1 MTTTQAIESFLRSV
15 LDVIEQREARLLVW
29 GLVDGR
35 IGRDE
40 LGELIEPLLDQAY
53 EQGIEAFYNVDNV
66 IQALAERGLLFNSDD
81 NPYPGYRSRMAET
94 VRLAFRLR
102 QLFPQHG
109 GVDGWQQGRTLV
121 ADFRFT
127 RRRRRYPRRDLQPSD
142 IVNELGRRLEDP
154 TVSSVLQDL
163 LAGRGDAYRL
173 AEFQAR
179 ATSRILEGLAAR
191 RSNGTLVSAGT
202 GSGKTLAFYLP
213 AMARIGA
220 LRIRQGTGANWV
232 KLLAIYPRTELLRDQ
247 FAEVYTEARRLD
259 GLLRA
264 RGSGKI
270 RIGALF
276 GETPEKSAWLQQYG
290 HQGWRET
297 SDRQGLISSYMTCTQ
312 SGCDGEL
319 VWRKEDME
327 SARERLSC
335 ARCGHT
341 IPPDELVLTRERLRT
356 DPPDILFTTTEMLN
370 QRLSDTATRHLF
382 GLRPG
387 ATRPPEMVLLDEVHT
402 YSGNHGAQVGYL
414 LRRWRHLVHAPIT
427 FVGLSATL
435 QDGVRFF
442 ARLTGLREHQVEEV
456 TPRPRD
462 MVAEG
467 AEYLLALRGDP
478 VSRASL
484 LSSTI
489 QSAMLMMRVMDRPNN
504 QPSHGLYGQRVFA
517 FTDDIDVTNR
527 LYFGIQDAE
536 GRNDRGEPD
545 MARHPNGPLAVLR
558 RTIPSASRERAG
570 QNWSMPESIG
580 HRLDERKHIGR
591 TSSQDPGVA
600 RGLDLIVAT
609 ASLEVGYNDPGVGC
623 VIQHKAPREA
633 AQFLQ
638 RKGRAGRPRGMRP
651 WTVVVL
657 SDYGRDRLAY
667 QGYEHLFD
675 PELRPRHLPFAS
687 RYIQRMQAT
696 YALIDFLAQ
705 QLGPT
710 LANGSVWATLSR
722 PVELDGAND
731 PRKRK
736 RIATERNRQ
745 GVIVD
750 LLARL
755 LEDPQALIELTDEL
769 QQSLQLPAGEIQ
781 ALLWEYPRPILGAVI
796 PTALRRLSSNW
807 RVGDQPVADFAIN
820 NNPLPEFVPSNL
832 FSDLNLP
839 EVQVTLPPAWQ
850 GDEPASA
857 SMSIA
862 QGLRTFAPGRVSRRF
877 GVRYSRIRHWVASE
891 DAGRTQSQL
900 EIADFYSA
908 DRLGD
913 WEIRDGE
920 GSYRI
925 PVFRPFEVRPVSP
938 GNEIGDTSNAF
949 LIWHSQI
956 VASEPGIPL
965 TVPPGNPWQDLFDSL
980 TCFRHA
986 EHAAVQVRR
995 FAVGSNADIRIRHGE
1010 SYRARFEFADQ
1021 GQPAAIGYA
1030 LSVDAMRIGL
1040 RIPDGLWRKVCSNP
1054 ELERA
1059 IRTER
1064 FFDDAT
1070 AATTLLAV
1078 DNSFMRVWLMNVY
1091 FAALTQHALA
1101 RGVGL
1106 AEADAALA
1114 AGRSEIALSEVLESL
1129 FQSPPI
1135 DDNAPEAANEE
1146 GADHLRRDLAVLL
1159 ARDDVLRGLRSQA
1172 QYLWEPIDASW
1183 EPLLRRRF
1191 VGTVGAAALEA
1202 ICDLCP
1208 EIDASS
1214 LVVDTDPGPR
1224 APVDLY
1230 ESHDGSAEVWI
1241 SETSPGGSG
1250 AMEDFLSSYSEDPR
1264 RFYSLLGA
1272 QLEPNEY
1279 SHTDYQLRRL
1289 LRTIAGSDRDEDICE
1304 IVNAVRGAQSA
1315 AATDQAMSRL
1325 RMDLV
1330 ARGFVLYH
1338 AFIAAVATRLIRPG
1352 SNAASDAFLHRVAQ
1366 EWKLEEQRL
1375 GVELDGRSIAYHW
1388 SRKDDIDQVLT
1399 SAGIPLPDLAQRL
1412 AWRFNAI
1419 YGLLWRRGREV
1430 RRIGLEPYNPFADL
1444 AAAERLLVSAYL
1456 PPAPD
1461 PVAVDDP
1468 NWREVALAR
1477 LAASGITTLTAQS
1490 HQRSALADA
1499 LQFFAVNPVESE
1511 YLSVYARVAAYR
1523 QVQDHVE
1530 VDLEVEEVLA

>member
-1 MTTTQAIESFLRSV
+1 VTTNQVIEGFLYGV
-15 LDVIEQREARLLVW
+15 LDIIEQLEARLLVW

-40 LGELIEPLLDQAY
+40 LGELIDQLLDQAY
-53 EQGIEAFYNVDNV
+53 EQGIEKFYNPDDV
-66 IQALAERGLLFNSDD
+66 IQALTERGLLFESDD
-81 NPYPGYRSRMAET
+81 YPYPGYRSRMAET

-109 GVDGWQQGRTLV
+109 SVDGWQQGRTLV

-127 RRRRRYPRRDLQPSD
+127 RRRRRYPQRDLQPSHV
-142 IVNELGRRLEDP
+142 VNELGRRLEDP
-154 TVSSVLQDL
+154 AVNSVLREL
-163 LAGRGDAYRL
+163 LVERGDTYRL
-173 AEFQAR
+173 AEFQVR
-179 ATSRILEGLAAR
+179 ATRRILEGLATR
-191 RSNGTLVSAGT
+191 RSNGTLVSSGT

-220 LRIRQGTGANWV
+220 LRLRQSSGTNWV
-232 KLLAIYPRTELLRDQ
+232 KILAIYPRTELLRDQ
-247 FAEVYTEARRLD
+247 FAEVYGEARRLD

-276 GETPEKSAWLQQYG
+276 GETPEKAAWLKNHG

-297 SDRQGLISSYMTCTQ
+297 SDKQGLVSSYMTCPQ

-319 VWRKEDME
+319 IWRKEDME
-327 SARERLSC
+327 SAIEQLSC
-335 ARCGHT
+335 ARCGHR
-341 IPPDELVLTRERLRT
+341 IPPDEIVLTRERLRT

-442 ARLTGLREHQVEEV
+442 ARLTGLGEHQVEEV
-456 TPRPRD
+456 APRPED

-489 QSAMLMMRVMDRPNN
+489 QSAMLMMRVMDRPNE
-504 QPSHGLYGQRVFA
+504 QPSHGIYGQRVFA

-527 LYFGIQDAE
+527 LYFGLQDAE

-558 RTIPSASRERAG
+558 RTIPSDSRERAG
-570 QNWSMPESIG
+570 QNWYMPEAIG
-580 HRLDERKHIGR
+580 HRLDERKRIGR
-591 TSSQDPGVA
+591 TSSQDPGVT

-651 WTVVVL
+651 WTVIVL

-687 RYIQRMQAT
+687 RYIQRIQAT

-705 QLGPT
+705 RIGPT
-710 LANGSVWATLSR
+710 ALRGNVWSTLAR
-722 PVELDGAND
+722 PVDMAKANAQS
-731 PRKRK
+731 KRK
-736 RIATERNRQ
+736 HQ

-755 LEDPQALIELTDEL
+755 LDDPQALIELTDEL
-769 QQSLQLPAGEIQ
+769 QQALQLSVEEIQ

-807 RVGDQPVADFAIN
+807 RAGQLPAADFAIN

-839 EVQVTLPPAWQ
+839 EVQVILPPAWP
-850 GDEPASA
+850 GDEPAPE

-877 GVRYSRIRHWVASE
+877 GVRYSRIRHWIATE

-900 EIADFYSA
+900 EIANFYSV

-920 GSYRI
+920 GSYKI
-925 PVFRPFEVRPVSP
+925 PVFRPFEVRPVLP
-938 GNEIGDTSNAF
+938 DNEIGDTSNAF
-949 LIWHSQI
+949 LNWHSQI
-956 VASEPGIPL
+956 VASEPGISL
-965 TVPPGNPWQDLFDSL
+965 TVPPGSPWQDLFDSL
-980 TCFRHA
+980 TCFRHT

-995 FAVGSNADIRIRHGE
+995 FAVGSSADIRVKRGE
-1010 SYRARFEFADQ
+1010 GYRARFEFGYQ
-1021 GQPAAIGYA
+1021 GQPAAVGYS
-1030 LSVDAMRIGL
+1030 LSVDALRIGI
-1040 RIPDGLWRKVCSNP
+1040 RTPDGLWRNVSGHP

-1070 AATTLLAV
+1070 SATALLVV
-1078 DNSFMRVWLMNVY
+1078 DNPFMRSWLTTVY
-1091 FAALTQHALA
+1091 FAALTQHSLA

-1106 AEADAALA
+1106 AEADVELA
-1114 AGRSEIALSEVLESL
+1114 SGRGEIALPEVLESL

-1135 DDNAPEAANEE
+1135 SDNAPAADNEDE
-1146 GADHLRRDLAVLL
+1146 GDHLRRDLLVLL
-1159 ARDDVLRGLRSQA
+1159 AREDVLRGLRSLA
-1172 QYLWEPIDASW
+1172 RCLWEPIDASW
-1183 EPLLRRRF
+1183 EPLLKSRF
-1191 VGTVGAAALEA
+1191 VATVGAAALEA

-1224 APVDLY
+1224 APGDHY
-1230 ESHDGSAEVWI
+1230 EAHDGGGEVWI

-1250 AMEDFLSSYSEDPR
+1250 AMEDFLASYSQDPR

-1289 LRTIAGSDRDEDICE
+1289 LSTVAGSDRDQDLCDT
-1304 IVNAVRGAQSA
+1304 VNTVRGAQSA
-1315 AATDQAMSRL
+1315 GSAERAMSRL
-1325 RMDLV
+1325 RADLAV
-1330 ARGFVLYH
+1330 RGFVLYH
-1338 AFIAAVATRLIRPG
+1338 AFITAVATRLIRPG

-1366 EWKLEEQRL
+1366 EWEQEEQRL

-1399 SAGIPLPDLAQRL
+1399 SAGISLPDMAQRF

-1456 PPAPD
+1456 PPALD
-1461 PVAVDDP
+1461 PIAIDDQ

-1477 LAASGITTLTAQS
+1477 LATSGIVTLTAES
-1490 HQRSALADA
+1490 HRRPELADA
-1499 LQFFAVNPVESE
+1499 LQFFAVNPVEAE
-1511 YLSVYARVAAYR
+1511 YLSVYARVAAFR
-1523 QVQDHVE
+1523 QIQGRVE

>member
-1 MTTTQAIESFLRSV
+1 MMQAIEVFLRGV

-40 LGELIEPLLDQAY
+40 LGELIDPLLDQAY
-53 EQGIEAFYNVDNV
+53 EQGIEEFYNADDV
-66 IQALAERGLLFNSDD
+66 IRALAERGLLFESNDY
-81 NPYPGYRSRMAET
+81 PYPGYRSRMAET

-109 GVDGWQQGRTLV
+109 EIDGWQQGRTLV
-121 ADFRFT
+121 SDFRFT
-127 RRRRRYPRRDLQPSD
+127 RRQRRYPRRDIQPTDVIDRLSHRLTDSSISNMLQ
-142 IVNELGRRLEDP
+142 E
-154 TVSSVLQDL
+154 L
-163 LAGRGDAYRL
+163 LAERGKDYRL

-179 ATSRILEGLAAR
+179 ATSRILEGLEAR

-220 LRIRQGTGANWV
+220 LRVRQSTNANWV

-247 FAEVYTEARRLD
+247 FAEVYGEARRLD
-259 GLLRA
+259 GLLGA

-276 GETPEKSAWLQQYG
+276 GETPEKCAWLLRYG
-290 HQGWRET
+290 HPGWRE
-297 SDRQGLISSYMTCTQ
+297 SLDRQSFVCSYMTCAE

-319 VWRKEDME
+319 VWRKEDIAKGWE
-327 SARERLSC
+327 QLSC
-335 ARCGHT
+335 GRCSHS
-341 IPPDELVLTRERLRT
+341 IPPDELVLTRERLRKE
-356 DPPDILFTTTEMLN
+356 PPDILFTTTEMLN

-387 ATRPPEMVLLDEVHT
+387 APRPPEMVLLDEVHT

-414 LRRWRHLVHAPIT
+414 LRRWRHQVRAPIT

-442 ARLTGLREHQVEEV
+442 ARLTGLGEHQVEEV
-456 TPRPRD
+456 TPRPGD

-489 QSAMLMMRVMDRPNN
+489 QSAMLMMRVMDHPNN
-504 QPSHGLYGQRVFA
+504 QLSHGLYGERVFA

-558 RTIPSASRERAG
+558 RPIPSASRERAG
-570 QNWSMPESIG
+570 QNWSMPEAIG
-580 HRLDERKHIGR
+580 HLLDERKRIGR

-609 ASLEVGYNDPGVGC
+609 ASLEVGYNDAGVGC
-623 VIQHKAPREA
+623 IIQHKAPREA

-657 SDYGRDRLAY
+657 SDYGRDRIAY

-687 RYIQRMQAT
+687 RYVQRMQAT

-705 QLGPT
+705 ELGPA
-710 LANGSVWATLSR
+710 LANGSVWSALAR
-722 PVELDGAND
+722 PVDMERPNAGAG
-731 PRKRK
+731 RK
-736 RIATERNRQ
+736 RQ

-750 LLARL
+750 QLVRL
-755 LEDPQALIELTDEL
+755 LDDPQALIELTDEL
-769 QQSLQLPAGEIQ
+769 QQALLLSADDVQ
-781 ALLWEYPRPILGAVI
+781 ALVWEYPRPILGAVI

-807 RVGDQPVADFAIN
+807 RIGQQPAADFAIN

-839 EVQVTLPPAWQ
+839 EVQVILPPAWKGNQ
-850 GDEPASA
+850 PASA

-877 GVRYSRIRHWVASE
+877 GVEYSQVRHWIATE
-891 DAGRTQSQL
+891 DAGRTQRQL

-908 DRLGD
+908 DWLGD
-913 WEIRDGE
+913 WEIRNGE
-920 GSYRI
+920 ESYRI
-925 PVFRPFEVRPVSP
+925 PVFRPFEVHPVSP
-938 GNEIGDTSNAF
+938 QSEVGDTSNAF

-956 VASEPGIPL
+956 VAIERGIQL
-965 TVPPGNPWQDLFDSL
+965 TVPAGNPWQGVIDSL

-995 FAVGSNADIRIRHGE
+995 FAVGSNADIRVRHGE
-1010 SYRARFEFADQ
+1010 GYRTRFEFADQ

-1030 LSVDAMRIGL
+1030 LSVDAMRIGVH
-1040 RIPDGLWRKVCSNP
+1040 IPEELWRNVSGHP

-1059 IRTER
+1059 IRTEH
-1064 FFDDAT
+1064 FFDDASV
-1070 AATTLLAV
+1070 ATTLQIV
-1078 DNSFMRVWLMNVY
+1078 DNPFMRAWLTNVY

-1101 RGVGL
+1101 RGIGL

-1114 AGRSEIALSEVLESL
+1114 TGNADIVWSEVLESL
-1129 FQSPPI
+1129 FQSPPVN
-1135 DDNAPEAANEE
+1135 DNASEIADEQR
-1146 GADHLRRDLAVLL
+1146 ADHLRRDLAVLL
-1159 ARDDVLRGLRSQA
+1159 TQDDVLRGLSSQA
-1172 QYLWEPIDASW
+1172 RCLWEPIDKSW

-1191 VGTVGAAALEA
+1191 VATIGAAALEA

-1214 LVVDTDPGPR
+1214 LIVDTDPGPR
-1224 APVDLY
+1224 APADLY
-1230 ESHDGSAEVWI
+1230 EGHDGDAEVWV
-1241 SETSPGGSG
+1241 SETSPGGTG
-1250 AMEDFLSSYSEDPR
+1250 AMEDFLASYSQDPR

-1289 LRTIAGSDRDEDICE
+1289 LNAIAGRDRDEQVCDI
-1304 IVNAVRGAQSA
+1304 INTVRDAQSA
-1315 AATDQAMSRL
+1315 SMTDEAMNRL

-1338 AFIAAVATRLIRPG
+1338 AFITAIVTRLIRPG
-1352 SNAASDAFLHRVAQ
+1352 SNAASDAFLHDVAQ
-1366 EWKLEEQRL
+1366 VWEEEEQRL
-1375 GVELDGRSIAYHW
+1375 GVELDSRSIAYHW
-1388 SRKDDIDQVLT
+1388 SQKDDIDQVLT
-1399 SAGIPLPDLAQRL
+1399 SAGIPLPDFPQRL
-1412 AWRFNAI
+1412 AWRFNAV

-1430 RRIGLEPYNPFADL
+1430 RRIGLEPYNPYTGL
-1444 AAAERLLVSAYL
+1444 AVAERLLVSPYL
-1456 PPAPD
+1456 PTALH

-1477 LAASGITTLTAQS
+1477 LASSGITTLTAHS
-1490 HQRSALADA
+1490 HQRPALADA
-1499 LQFFAVNPVESE
+1499 LRFFAVNPVESE
-1511 YLSVYARVAAYR
+1511 YLSVFARVAAYR
-1523 QVQDHVE
+1523 HVQDHVE